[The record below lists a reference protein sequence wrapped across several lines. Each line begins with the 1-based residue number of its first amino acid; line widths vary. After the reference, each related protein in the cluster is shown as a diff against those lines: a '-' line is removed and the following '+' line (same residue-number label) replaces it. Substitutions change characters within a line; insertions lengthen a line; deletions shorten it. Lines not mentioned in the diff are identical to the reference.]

1 MRMNQV
7 TKRRALRSND
17 SPADEHSKLKT
28 DDEDL
33 NSDGE
38 ELSENEED
46 GLDATDNY
54 SPPVQY
60 RVTLSKS
67 ENINIRRNERS
78 QVSKSTRVNI
88 KKNQTS
94 QADNKYLYLCA
105 LLAAVSLI
113 LLGCYYSGFG
123 KNSLDCSQIPSC
135 SFKSLYKQLQDE
147 FQKQN
152 KWSWKV
158 IRAAVDS
165 VINSTRHEQP
175 AVILLVASR
184 WAEPTSSCLANRL
197 ASSLEKSFNN
207 RKHYPRLNSLEG
219 DADRDMKEKIDATF
233 RESFDKNDHRV
244 ILLERLDALSADS
257 AMILHSYCDHE
268 NAPYK
273 DVVILMTAATD
284 ASVESSELT
293 VKKMDQIAW
302 KHLDS
307 RWEDLHEEKRV
318 ALLSRITTSVALILP
333 EDEVPQI
340 CTQYATL

>member
-7 TKRRALRSND
+7 MKRRGLRSD
-17 SPADEHSKLKT
+17 DFPADKYSKLKT
-28 DDEDL
+28 NDEDL
-33 NSDGE
+33 SSDGE

-46 GLDATDNY
+46 SLDATGDY
-54 SPPVQY
+54 SSVPY
-60 RVTLSKS
+60 RGTLSKS
-67 ENINIRRNERS
+67 ENINIKQNERS
-78 QVSKSTRVNI
+78 QVSKSIHVNN
-88 KKNQTS
+88 KQNKTS
-94 QADNKYLYLCA
+94 QTDNKYFYLYA
-105 LLAAVSLI
+105 LLAVILI
-113 LLGCYYSGFG
+113 LLGLYFSVSG

-135 SFKSLYKQLQDE
+135 SFKNHYKQLQDE

-158 IRAAVDS
+158 IRTAINS

-184 WAEPTSSCLANRL
+184 WAGPTSSCLANRL
-197 ASSLEKSFNN
+197 ASFLEKSFNN
-207 RKHYPRLNSLEG
+207 RKQYPRLNSLEG
-219 DADRDMKEKIDATF
+219 TTDRDMKEKIDATF

-307 RWEDLHEEKRV
+307 RWEALHEEKRV

-333 EDEVPQI
+333 EDDVPPT
-340 CTQYATL
+340 CMQYPTV